1 MLQGASPIGRNG
13 LQSQAVRKDLIDIL
27 ACPMDKAPL
36 ELAVAEENG
45 DEVIQGSL
53 KCTQC
58 GEVYPIEDRIP
69 NLLPPDMRKA
79 AEAK

>member
-1 MLQGASPIGRNG
+1 MPTAM
-13 LQSQAVRKDLIDIL
+13 RKDLVDIL

-36 ELAVAEENG
+36 ELTVDQANG

-69 NLLPPDMRKA
+69 NLLPPEMRKA

>member
-1 MLQGASPIGRNG
+1 M
-13 LQSQAVRKDLIDIL
+13 RKDLVDIL

-36 ELAVAEENG
+36 ALQVDEAQG
-45 DEVIQGSL
+45 DEVIQGAL

-69 NLLPPDMRKA
+69 NLLPPEMRKPT
-79 AEAK
+79 EAK